1 MTVLAKSN
9 GSHLFGSSENRI
21 IVDFNFAV
29 FFPPP
34 MGSAHASVLVIGHRP
49 ANQ

>member
-9 GSHLFGSSENRI
+9 GSHVFGSSENRI
-21 IVDFNFAV
+21 IVDFNSAV
-29 FFPPP
+29 FFLPP
-34 MGSAHASVLVIGHRP
+34 MGSAHAPMLVIGPRP